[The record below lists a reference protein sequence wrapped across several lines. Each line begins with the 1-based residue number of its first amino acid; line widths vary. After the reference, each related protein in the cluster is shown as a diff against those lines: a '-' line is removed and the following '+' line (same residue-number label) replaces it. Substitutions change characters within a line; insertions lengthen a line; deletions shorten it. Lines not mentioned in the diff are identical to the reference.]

1 MFGIGPME
9 ALIILLIVVVIFG
22 AGKIPQLGAG
32 LGKGIKNFQRALK
45 GEDVDTPSANQPEKK
60 EEKK

>member
-32 LGKGIKNFQRALK
+32 LGKGIRNFQRALK
-45 GEDVDTPSANQPEKK
+45 GEDVDQPPSNQPEKK

>member
-1 MFGIGPME
+1 MFGIGPSE
-9 ALIILLIVVVIFG
+9 LLLILLIVLIIFG
-22 AGKIPQLGAG
+22 ASKIPQIGAG

-45 GEDVDTPSANQPEKK
+45 GEDTDNPSGADKK

>member
-1 MFGIGPME
+1 MFGIGLPE
-9 ALIILLIVVVIFG
+9 ALIILLIIVVIFG

-45 GEDVDTPSANQPEKK
+45 GEDVDHPAEKK

>member
-45 GEDVDTPSANQPEKK
+45 GEDVDHPPANQPEKK